1 MLTQIQSIGRL
12 KSSQIRQLNFNDSLL
27 QMKDTFSAMKV
38 QMDELVGTLEEN
50 VVQME
55 AMKAEL
61 QLVQDNMAAEE
72 SRADFAESQLH
83 ILVQRQL
90 LNYMCLL

>member
-1 MLTQIQSIGRL
+1 MSKTCY
-12 KSSQIRQLNFNDSLL
+12 LNFNYSLL
-27 QMKDTFSAMKV
+27 QMKDTFSAMKM
-38 QMDELVGTLEEN
+38 QMDELVKTLEEN

-83 ILVQRQL
+83 NLVQRL
-90 LNYMCLL
+90 MKFCSH